1 MTTKSGYNGTGPQ
14 DAAGDAGGHGS
25 AAETPRIALIRCECC
40 STPSLGPALAE
51 SGVEILELPLSE
63 NVQGGRREGDLRR
76 FRPDTVVA
84 GICRTT
90 PYLTLSTLG
99 AVEAVLEDPLVL
111 LLTPD
116 MHYEMLA
123 PYMEAGVDDVVNPPH
138 SATAILLRR
147 YIQLHGPG
155 RFGSSPTLQRE
166 VRLGSLMIDVP
177 RRQVSGDDA
186 ALELSS
192 REFELLLQLMEADGA
207 VVSRTELMSEIWG
220 ADDGSESVLDATVH
234 RLRKK
239 LNRAGEEG
247 TRVSTVRGV
256 GYQLDL
262 ESSGEVN

>member
-1 MTTKSGYNGTGPQ
+1 MMTTNGGHNG
-14 DAAGDAGGHGS
+14 AGLKEAGGESRHGS

-40 STPSLGPALAE
+40 STPSLGPALVE
-51 SGVEILELPLSE
+51 SGVEILDLSMSE
-63 NVQGGRREGDLRR
+63 TVHGDRREGDLRR
-76 FRPDTVVA
+76 CRPDTVVA
-84 GICRTT
+84 GLCRTT
-90 PYLTLSTLG
+90 PYLTLATLG
-99 AVEAVLEDPLVL
+99 SMEAVLEDPLVL

-116 MHYEMLA
+116 RHYEMLA

-138 SATAILLRR
+138 SAAAILLRR

-155 RFGSSPTLQRE
+155 RFDSSPTLQRE
-166 VRLGSLMIDVP
+166 VRLGSLLIDVP
-177 RRQVSGDDA
+177 RRQVSGDDTD
-186 ALELSS
+186 LELSS

-220 ADDGSESVLDATVH
+220 AEEGSESVLDATVH

-262 ESSGEVN
+262 ESSGEIN